1 MTLEH
6 MLDALRKDARTL
18 QRAVAK
24 DDVDA
29 CERARVVLGSRVD
42 ERFLLADAL
51 HVVARE
57 HGAASW
63 PSLVSDTRRGPIRA
77 GLDEE
82 ADDDGIAQ
90 IDVETG
96 LHFPGGAPVTI
107 AVRRRGR
114 RLMLDDRGEAVRRS
128 GRPRGWLD
136 AARRAVAPSG
146 MNVARTTGAV
156 FVPGWDNGRSDLERL
171 THRLARASLDVYEAL
186 LELE

>member
-6 MLDALRKDARTL
+6 KLDALRKDARTL

-29 CERARVVLGSRVD
+29 CERARAVLGMRAG

-63 PSLVSDTRRGPIRA
+63 PALVAGARRGPIRT
-77 GLDEE
+77 GLNEE
-82 ADDDGIAQ
+82 ADDDGIAE

-96 LHFPGGAPVTI
+96 LHVPGGAPVTI

-128 GRPRGWLD
+128 GRPRGWRD
-136 AARRAVAPSG
+136 AAERALEPSG

-156 FVPGWDNGRSDLERL
+156 FLPAWDNGRGDLERL